1 MIHPH
6 PSFRLFAT
14 ANTVGQPER
23 PTTARRCST
32 TRRWIDGTW
41 SRRSTTCRATRIGI
55 VRARVPELADE
66 AGRPLLESMV
76 SLAEL
81 TRNGFATGDL
91 STLMSPRTVI
101 NWAENPDLPRS
112 GARVPAHVL
121 NKCDDAG
128 GRSSPSITSAVSAR
142 LAVASRAGGGEPG
155 RGGERR
161 SRRRAPR
168 PRASAG
174 CVDGTR

>member
-1 MIHPH
+1 MLNHAQMD
-6 PSFRLFAT
+6 RWNVVAT
-14 ANTVGQPER
+14 LDYLPRDEE
-23 PTTARRCST
+23 
-32 TRRWIDGTW
+32 
-41 SRRSTTCRATRIGI
+41 IGI

-101 NWAENPDLPRS
+101 NWAENCQIFRD
-112 GARVPAHVL
+112 PALAFRLTFL
-121 NKCDDAG
+121 NKCDDAERPVVAEYYQRCFG
-128 GRSSPSITSAVSAR
+128 EE

-155 RGGERR
+155 QGGERR

-168 PRASAG
+168 VGARSAG
-174 CVDGTR
+174 CVDGTRADT